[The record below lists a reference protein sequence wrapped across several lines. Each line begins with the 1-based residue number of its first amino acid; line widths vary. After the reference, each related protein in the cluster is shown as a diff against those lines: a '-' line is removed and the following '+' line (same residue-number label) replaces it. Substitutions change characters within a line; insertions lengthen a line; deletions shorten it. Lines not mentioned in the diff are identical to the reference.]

1 LKEYLDDQSKPTVD
15 QNSPTPTKKTDL
27 KIPGITDG
35 ERTYSAFLP
44 KADLNQ
50 IISTAITQQSQT
62 GKNFG
67 VVTINPGFYT
77 LSLNCH
83 EIITSTSIAV

>member
-1 LKEYLDDQSKPTVD
+1 MKEYLDDQTKGNTSK
-15 QNSPTPTKKTDL
+15 QSPDFK
-27 KIPGITDG
+27 ITDG

-50 IISTAITQQSQT
+50 IISTAISQQSQT

-67 VVTINPGFYT
+67 VVTINPPTGCNIFIPI
-77 LSLNCH
+77 LNCKA
-83 EIITSTSIAV
+83 IPFT